1 MLNPGIRL
9 LGTMKMPQKMLLIAV
24 IFLIPI
30 VYLLVVYERNL
41 NAQIEFSQLELE
53 GVRQIAPVRK
63 MIQNMQ
69 VHRGVAQ
76 LALAGNEGAK
86 GKLAEFRANI
96 KAAIEEQNKIDEQI
110 GAMLNTR
117 QEWAKLKADWL
128 ALEARAD
135 SLSPAESLKAHT
147 ETIMVAQDFAIL
159 TADRANMTLD
169 PDIETYYLVDAFA
182 AKIVR
187 MTEFA
192 GQMRAR
198 SVKALQLQALSP
210 EEKTELAVL
219 SRMISS
225 DLREVDSGLNKVE
238 GANTQA
244 KAALGQPRLALKTT
258 FEAYL
263 QKVKVEVVGAETL
276 DADPAAMLATATAAI
291 DAAYTVN
298 DAARKEFVR
307 LVGERVERL
316 KFEQVRS
323 LIAVAIALLI
333 VAYLFLA
340 FRRYLLEAITEIG
353 NTTTRIAGGNFSL
366 PAKVDSSDELAE
378 IAEKLNAT
386 QETLREKI
394 AAEQKVAQANL
405 RIKNALDVS
414 STNVMVADPDGNII
428 YCNAAV
434 MVMLRNAEADI
445 RKQLPNFSADKV
457 LGSNFD
463 SFHRNPSHQRNLLG
477 ALRSTHSVEIVV
489 GGRTFSLVANPI
501 IVGQNERIGTVVEW
515 LDRTGE
521 VAMEAEVAEVIRA
534 AGAGD
539 FAKRLNTADMPGFF
553 KVLGD
558 GINNLLEAN
567 SRALTDVAAVL
578 SRLSHGD
585 LREKI
590 SADYQGL
597 LGKVKDDANTTVA
610 NLCEIVTSIKQA
622 TDAISTASQE
632 IAQGN
637 QDLSGRTEQQ
647 ASSLEETASSME
659 QLTGTVKQ
667 NADNARQAN
676 ELASNAQVVAEKG
689 GSVVAQVVNTM
700 GAIHQSSSKI
710 ADIIGVI
717 DSIAFQTNI
726 LALNAAVEAARAG
739 EQGRGFAV
747 VATEVRSLAQ
757 RSAGAAKEIK
767 GLISDSVAKVQ
778 DGTKLVDQAG
788 RTMEEVVGAIGRV
801 ARIMTDIAAA
811 SVEQSSGINQVSLAI
826 TQMDEVTQQ
835 NAALVEQAAAAAE
848 SLEEQARALTQAV
861 SVFQLA
867 GVFQSR
873 EAATMGDRAQMQ
885 QRASS
890 RPQPQQSQSHQP
902 RRPQAALPYREPVR
916 LDPDLKGR
924 EKQKQGFADD
934 EDEWAEF

>member
-1 MLNPGIRL
+1 MLSVGIRL
-9 LGTMKMPQKMLLIAV
+9 LGKMSLPAKMLLIGV
-24 IFLIPI
+24 IFLVPI
-30 VYLLVVYERNL
+30 AYLTFLFERGL
-41 NAQIEFSQLELE
+41 NQQIDFAEQELAGASQV
-53 GVRQIAPVRK
+53 GPIRH
-63 MIQNMQ
+63 MIRGIQL
-69 VHRGVAQ
+69 HRGVSQVAIAGSEAARARLPEIRASIKKQ
-76 LALAGNEGAK
+76 L
-86 GKLAEFRANI
+86 
-96 KAAIEEQNKIDEQI
+96 EEQNKADAET
-110 GAMLNTR
+110 GDKLGTR
-117 QEWAKLKADWL
+117 DAWRKVSAGWQ
-128 ALEARAD
+128 ALETKAD
-135 SLSPAESLKAHT
+135 SLTGPESFAAHT
-147 ETIMVAQDFAIL
+147 ALIEQALDYIVR
-159 TADRANMTLD
+159 TADNSNMTLD
-169 PDIETYYLVDAFA
+169 PDLETYYLVDAFA
-182 AKIVR
+182 TKINR
-187 MTEFA
+187 ATEYA
-192 GQMRAR
+192 GQMRAKSSR
-198 SVKALQLQALSP
+198 ALQAQAITQ
-210 EEKTELAVL
+210 EGRIELAVL
-219 SRMISS
+219 SRIVGMDMGDVNEGI
-225 DLREVDSGLNKVE
+225 NKVE
-238 GANTQA
+238 AVNASVKQA
-244 KAALGQPRLALKTT
+244 LSAQRQALKAAMDTYLA
-258 FEAYL
+258 
-263 QKVKVEVVGAETL
+263 KVKVDLLEAEAPQGM
-276 DADPAAMLATATAAI
+276 ADDMLKVSTVAI
-291 DAAYTVN
+291 DAAYAVS

-307 LVGERVERL
+307 LVEARIDRL
-316 KFEQVRS
+316 KSERTQS
-323 LIAVAIALLI
+323 IAAVVIALLI
-333 VAYLFLA
+333 VGYLFLA
-340 FRRYLLEAITEIG
+340 FRRYLLETISEIG
-353 NTTTRIAGGNFSL
+353 NTTTRIAGGDFSQ
-366 PAKVDSSDELAE
+366 PAKVDSSDELAQ
-378 IAEKLNAT
+378 IATKLNVT

-394 AAEQKVAQANL
+394 AADQKIAQANL

-477 ALRSTHSVEIVV
+477 ALRSTHSVQIEV

-553 KVLGD
+553 RILGE

-567 SRALTDVAAVL
+567 SRALTDIAAVL

-590 SADYQGL
+590 STDYQGL
-597 LGKVKDDANTTVA
+597 LGKVKDDANTTVE

-667 NADNARQAN
+667 NAENARQAN
-676 ELASNAQVVAEKG
+676 ELADNAQSVAVKG
-689 GSVVAQVVNTM
+689 GAVVAQVVQTM
-700 GAIHQSSSKI
+700 GAIHHSSAKI

-788 RTMEEVVGAIGRV
+788 RTMEEVVAAIGRV
-801 ARIMTDIAAA
+801 AKIMTDIAAA

-867 GVFQSR
+867 GMYQPR
-873 EAATMGDRAQMQ
+873 EAETIGDRGSVGA
-885 QRASS
+885 RSASPS
-890 RPQPQQSQSHQP
+890 RSQSQPP
-902 RRPQAALPYREPVR
+902 RRPQAALPHHEPVR
-916 LDPDLKGR
+916 LNPELRSR
-924 EKQKQGFADD
+924 EKQTKRFADD